1 MKKILCLIAALL
13 YATTAVA
20 EEIEAVSE
28 ISDVT
33 VFPDRADVL
42 RSARLSVPAGKHTIV
57 FNNLPAGLIMDSLRV
72 AGKGSAGFTIG
83 SVETKQ
89 IFTTELA
96 VAEEKNI
103 QDKIAALRDR
113 RRFIEAQIKAADTGK
128 AYLEGLTKNP
138 VPPAEQTG
146 RAVQPLSPA
155 AWQEA
160 WRTIQNGMNQLGQE
174 VIEKQISLRSLDKEI
189 AALNNQLRN
198 ISTGRKSYKHVRVNV
213 ESNKNVQAR
222 LTLQYQIMGASWNPL
237 YEARLNSAD
246 QTVSIVQYGNISQR
260 TGEDWTNVALT
271 LSTARPS
278 VTMQPPVLS
287 PIWLN
292 LRNKEPVVQYSKN
305 QRAAPMMAKMATN
318 FAATD
323 DMDMMELSAVGAGAA
338 NSPSIEEEAGF
349 VQTTAV
355 GTEFSGVFVIKG
367 ASNVPAD
374 GSEYRFNIGDYTN
387 KAEIRAEI
395 FPKADTSA
403 YLIATLIFNGQLPL
417 LPGHIALFRDGAFIG
432 HSYMEM
438 LRPNEKLHLAFG
450 QDEKIRTTY
459 TTLGGETTEGGV
471 ISRET
476 KKDALSRTDVQN
488 LHNQPL
494 KIAVYEQIP
503 VSRNSDVS
511 VKIIKDKTTAGYVME
526 PNKKVGQ
533 VQWESVYQPKE
544 KKEILFGYSIA
555 WPKDRVLT
563 GL

>member
-1 MKKILCLIAALL
+1 MKKTLCFIIALM
-13 YATTAVA
+13 YMGTAFA
-20 EEIEAVSE
+20 GEIEAVSE

-33 VFPDRADVL
+33 VFPDRADVS
-42 RSARLSVPAGKHTIV
+42 RIARLSVPAGKHTIV
-57 FNNLPAGLIMDSLRV
+57 FNSLPAGLITDSLRV

-96 VAEEKNI
+96 VTEEKNI
-103 QDKIAALRDR
+103 QDQIAALRDR

-138 VPPAEQTG
+138 VPPVEQTG

-160 WRTIQNGMNQLGQE
+160 WRTIQNGMNKLGQE
-174 VIEKQISLRSLDKEI
+174 VIENQISLRSIDKEI
-189 AALNNQLRN
+189 SALNNQLRT
-198 ISTGRKSYKHVRVNV
+198 IATGKKSYKQVRVNV
-213 ESNKNVQAR
+213 EANKNVQAQ
-222 LTLQYQIMGASWNPL
+222 LTLQYQIMGASWKPL

-246 QTVSIVQYGNISQR
+246 QTVNITQYGNIAQK

-278 VTMQPPVLS
+278 ATMQPPVLS

-292 LRNKEPVVQYSKN
+292 LRNKEPVLQYSKSL
-305 QRAAPMMAKMATN
+305 RAAPMMAKMATN
-318 FAATD
+318 FAAADNMEMMD
-323 DMDMMELSAVGAGAA
+323 DVADAGSALP
-338 NSPSIEEEAGF
+338 PSFEESAGF

-355 GTEFSGVFVIKG
+355 GTEFSGVFTIKG
-367 ASNVPAD
+367 ASNVPSD

-395 FPKADTSA
+395 FPKTDTSA
-403 YLIATLIFNGQLPL
+403 YLIATLVFNGQLPL
-417 LPGHIALFRDGAFIG
+417 LPGQIALFRDGAFIG
-432 HSYMEM
+432 NSYLEM

-450 QDEKIRTTY
+450 QDEKIRVTY

-476 KKDALSRTDVQN
+476 RKDALSRTDVQN

-526 PNKKVGQ
+526 PNNKIGL

-555 WPKDRVLT
+555 WPKDRMLT